1 MLWAVIMAGGAGTRF
16 WPESRRKL
24 PKQFLRFFGSK
35 TLLEETVARLRDVV
49 PASRTIV
56 ITSRDKV
63 ALSRKLLKKV
73 PAAHILG
80 EPVGRNTAPC
90 AALAAAIALRK
101 DPEAVIALLPADHH
115 IGKPGVFRRALRTA
129 FRVALKSRMPVTFGI
144 KPAFAHTG
152 YGYLEMGPLT
162 ERPSGAAVYRL
173 KRFHEKPDGRKAAA
187 FLRSGKFLWN
197 SGMFVWRADEV
208 LKATARYQPEIDDLV
223 KKILGVVLQ
232 QGLNRWF
239 AKMPSISIDYGL
251 MEKMKGRI
259 LTMPVD
265 FGWNDV
271 GGWQSL
277 ADLCRCDRE
286 GNVVTGKALLV
297 ESAGNIVRS
306 GDRLVALLG
315 MKDHV
320 VVDTPDALL
329 VCPRG
334 KTESIRRVVETLRQK
349 KLDRYL

>member
-1 MLWAVIMAGGAGTRF
+1 
-16 WPESRRKL
+16 
-24 PKQFLRFFGSK
+24 
-35 TLLEETVARLRDVV
+35 
-49 PASRTIV
+49 
-56 ITSRDKV
+56 
-63 ALSRKLLKKV
+63 
-73 PAAHILG
+73 
-80 EPVGRNTAPC
+80 
-90 AALAAAIALRK
+90 
-101 DPEAVIALLPADHH
+101 
-115 IGKPGVFRRALRTA
+115 
-129 FRVALKSRMPVTFGI
+129 
-144 KPAFAHTG
+144 
-152 YGYLEMGPLT
+152 
-162 ERPSGAAVYRL
+162 GAAVYRL